1 MGQRKITKESRNY
14 FELDANKNIQR
25 KISLIV
31 KAVPKRKLI
40 GVNIMHMKGL
50 KSIIYISILIN
61 RRKEQIKPRL
71 CTLKGN
77 KYKRKQ
83 IK

>member
-1 MGQRKITKESRNY
+1 MGQRKITKESRNN
-14 FELDANKNIQR
+14 FELDANKNTQR

-50 KSIIYISILIN
+50 KSIIYMSILIN
-61 RRKEQIKPRL
+61 RRKEQIK
-71 CTLKGN
+71 LK
-77 KYKRKQ
+77 KSKRRK
-83 IK
+83 

>member
-61 RRKEQIKPRL
+61 RRKEQIKH
-71 CTLKGN
+71 KE
-77 KYKRKQ
+77 
-83 IK
+83 IKKKEIIKITA

>member
-14 FELDANKNIQR
+14 FELDANKNTQR

-61 RRKEQIKPRL
+61 RRTEQIKH
-71 CTLKGN
+71 KEI
-77 KYKRKQ
+77 KQ
-83 IK
+83 KEIIKITA